1 MKKGTANSDDGDEP
15 QSLCLSNY
23 HLDDDNDMAQSFTSL
38 PIKWSESDEDDS
50 VEDCKQKKVF
60 IHGYVHPNRLKK
72 MFPVKAWNFN
82 LSSLKPIL
90 SLQTKDG
97 NWIKLKSPRKSFEA
111 SIRTIL
117 VTIHFLH
124 YAKKNPKLSSSRSVW
139 DNLSKVK
146 ELSSYKLKPSLSDL
160 LNHMHLI
167 SEVAKRDDV
176 LAKSK
181 LLLTILEENPENQ
194 KLPDEKARNMM
205 DEANEESEPEDDV
218 CALCDNG
225 GNLVCCDGACKRS
238 FHATVEHGRDSMCN
252 SLGLTKK
259 EVDKKTFYC
268 KNCEHKQHQCF
279 ACGKLG
285 YSGVAKGAEVIQ
297 CDSATCYH
305 FYHPHCVAKLLPQ
318 VVKHD
323 VEGLE
328 RNIAD
333 GNHFTCPVHY
343 CCVCK
348 EGENKKDPELQF
360 AVCRRCPKSYHRK
373 CLPREISFDDENDE
387 DIIPRAWEGLLS
399 NNRILIYCF
408 DHEIDDELGTPI
420 RDHIKFPNFKVIA
433 GEINTAKEK
442 MKHPTID
449 RVISNKNNADL
460 DNSSDKSTAKG
471 SKVSGKLSPG
481 KVGSKKSENVISS
494 PDISRKPKSKETA
507 RKCSLENKRSISE
520 KYKMRNSKEDQPLCA
535 PMNKDFMGIKPDIQ
549 GPLLDADSEMRLLAL
564 MEEVKSEVTLDSVKK
579 QFASDHTPYSL
590 RKAEKAIIN
599 GKLEDSVNTVQ
610 TSLRKLEGRCNNQVV
625 QAVCNPD
632 VVKQTFTWK
641 IVDRLHWYAQ
651 NGDTIV
657 DFCCGAND
665 FSILMKKKVEES
677 GKECSY
683 KSYDILPTKDD
694 FSFER
699 NDWMTVRPNEL
710 PTGSQ
715 LIMCLSP
722 PFGTKTAL
730 ANNIIDKALELEPK
744 LLLLIVPQE
753 AERLD
758 KKLSL
763 YDLVW
768 EDDNFQSGS
777 SFYIPESVDVN
788 DKQAGQWNAKPHILS
803 FWSRRDWTAK
813 HKVIAQEHSHVSYSH
828 EVLEMD
834 TEMLPADYDRDGN
847 NADNRMLS
855 YDLLQSTDDKE
866 DLASMDEGKKISSRH
881 SNIDQESKEEPECM
895 KSKSGKRSRK
905 RKHTEE
911 DYSLPAKRQAV
922 NGMTEEVPNHS
933 QPNPNNRRFSAE
945 GSHPEPVIAFPN
957 IEVSNKS
964 RMKEGSSA
972 VSAHSDSSGTNK
984 EEHTNRGE
992 EEKQQIESDEREPGS
1007 ATKPSYKLNH
1017 IRMTG
1022 SEPPTVNRSCTCEHS
1037 VPQPGYAARQLS
1049 FASGPNLEYSLRHS
1063 VGWLDE

>member
-1 MKKGTANSDDGDEP
+1 MKKGMANSDDNDEP

-23 HLDDDNDMAQSFTSL
+23 HLDDDNDTPLSFIVL

-50 VEDCKQKKVF
+50 VEQKKVF

-72 MFPVKAWNFN
+72 MFPVKAWSFN

-111 SIRTIL
+111 TIRTIL
-117 VTIHFLH
+117 ITIHFLH
-124 YAKKNPKLSSSRSVW
+124 YAKKYPKLSSSRSVW

-167 SEVAKRDDV
+167 SEVAKRDDI

-181 LLLTILEENPENQ
+181 LLLTILEENPGSQ
-194 KLPDEKARNMM
+194 KLSDEKARDMM

-238 FHATVEHGRDSMCN
+238 FHATVEHGRESMCA

-268 KNCEHKQHQCF
+268 SNCEHKQHQCF

-360 AVCRRCPKSYHRK
+360 AVCRRCPNSYHRK
-373 CLPREISFDDENDE
+373 CLPREISFDNENDE

-399 NNRILIYCF
+399 DNRILIYCL

-420 RDHIKFPNFKVIA
+420 RDHIKFPNLKVIA
-433 GEINTAKEK
+433 REINTAKEK
-442 MKHPTID
+442 MKHPAID
-449 RVISNKNNADL
+449 RVISKKNNVDL
-460 DNSSDKSTAKG
+460 DNSSDKST
-471 SKVSGKLSPG
+471 SKVTGKLSPA
-481 KVGSKKSENVISS
+481 KVGSKKSENIISS
-494 PDISRKPKSKETA
+494 SDISRKPKSKETSK
-507 RKCSLENKRSISE
+507 RCSFENKRSISE
-520 KYKMRNSKEDQPLCA
+520 KYKMPNNEEDQPLCA
-535 PMNKDFMGIKPDIQ
+535 LINKDFMGIKPDIQ
-549 GPLLDADSEMRLLAL
+549 GPLLDADSERRLLAL
-564 MEEVKSEVTLDSVKK
+564 VEEVKSEVTLDSVKK
-579 QFASDHTPYSL
+579 QFASDYTPYSL
-590 RKAEKAIIN
+590 RKAEKAIVN
-599 GKLEDSVNTVQ
+599 GKLGGSHNPIQ
-610 TSLRKLEGRCNNQVV
+610 KALRKLEGGCKIQDV
-625 QAVCNPD
+625 QPVCNPD
-632 VVKQTFTWK
+632 GLLK

-657 DFCCGAND
+657 DFCCGVND
-665 FSILMKKKVEES
+665 FSILMKKKLEES
-677 GKECSY
+677 GKKCSY
-683 KSYDILPTKDD
+683 KSYDILPTKNN

-699 NDWMTVRPNEL
+699 RDWMTVRPNEL

-715 LIMCLSP
+715 LIMCLSLC
-722 PFGTKTAL
+722 FGTKTAL
-730 ANNIIDKALELEPK
+730 ANNFLDKALEFEPK

-758 KKLSL
+758 KKLSS

-768 EDDNFQSGS
+768 EDKNFQSGL
-777 SFYIPESVDVN
+777 SFYVTGSVDVN
-788 DKQAGQWNAKPHILS
+788 DKQVGQWNAKPHVLS
-803 FWSRRDWTAK
+803 FWSRRDWTTK
-813 HKVIAQEHSHVSYSH
+813 HKVIAQEHGHVSYSH

-834 TEMLPADYDRDGN
+834 TEN
-847 NADNRMLS
+847 HMLS

-866 DLASMDEGKKISSRH
+866 DQASMDEGKKSSARH
-881 SNIDQESKEEPECM
+881 GNVDQESKKEPKCM
-895 KSKSGKRSRK
+895 KSKSGKTSRK
-905 RKHTEE
+905 RKHIEE

-922 NGMTEEVPNHS
+922 NGMTGEVPNRI
-933 QPNPNNRRFSAE
+933 QPNPNNRSSSAE
-945 GSHPEPVIAFPN
+945 GSEPEPVITCPN
-957 IEVSNKS
+957 VEVSDNT
-964 RMKEGSSA
+964 RIKEGSSV
-972 VSAHSDSSGTNK
+972 VSALSGSSGTSK
-984 EEHTNRGE
+984 GEHGGKGE
-992 EEKQQIESDEREPGS
+992 EEKQQIESDETEPSS
-1007 ATKPSYKLNH
+1007 ATKRSYKLNH
-1017 IRMTG
+1017 VRMMG
-1022 SEPPTVNRSCTCEHS
+1022 SETPTVIRSCTCQGS
-1037 VPQPGYAARQLS
+1037 VPEPGYVARQLS